1 MDLKCSDVK
10 WCSIENWYEKF
21 RKVTFKTRIL
31 PIPNE
36 VIDYLRSDGSLILP
50 KECNAEESDEVE
62 DEDDNENA
70 QPSFP
75 DFNHQIKAALEELG
89 GAVFPKLNWSA
100 PRDASWVGVGHS
112 LKCESLSQIWLLLK
126 SSEFICHDLTQ
137 AFKDC
142 VDSEDVNE
150 EITFVLALKKWSND
164 INPATEFRCYIK
176 QKDLICI
183 EQRDA
188 SNFYKHISDEQVDI
202 VRDIHS
208 FFHEH
213 VKPKLTNIDNLVM
226 DISRPSKDQIKLVD
240 FNPFG
245 PTTDTVLV
253 DWNEL
258 EQMIPSSD
266 RHQIDFRFVQNQ
278 CGIRPNSLH
287 QYSVPKDILD
297 LACGGADHEKMMD
310 FLKLQTEIQ
319 QSQDNQ

>member
-1 MDLKCSDVK
+1 MDLKCAEVK
-10 WCSIENWYEKF
+10 WCSIDNWYQLF
-21 RKVTFKTRIL
+21 RKVTFKTIVL

-36 VIDYLRSDGSLILP
+36 VLDYLKSDGSLILP
-50 KECNAEESDEVE
+50 KECNSEE
-62 DEDDNENA
+62 NEEEEEEENNESS

-75 DFNHQIKAALEELG
+75 RFNAQIKAALDDLG

-112 LKCESLSQIWLLLK
+112 LKCESLTQIWLLLK
-126 SSEFICHDLTQ
+126 SSDFVCHDLTQ
-137 AFKDC
+137 PFKDC
-142 VDSEDVNE
+142 VDQESNQDTNY
-150 EITFVLALKKWSND
+150 VLALKKWSKD

-188 SNFYKHISDEQVDI
+188 SNFYKHIADEKEDI

-213 VKPKLTNIDNLVM
+213 VKGRLNGIDNLVM
-226 DISRPSKDQIKLVD
+226 DVSRPSKDVIKLID

-245 PTTDTVLV
+245 ITTDTALI

-258 EQMIPSSD
+258 EDMQVTNSVQHPS
-266 RHQIDFRFVQNQ
+266 QIDFRFVQSQ
-278 CGIRPNSLH
+278 CGIRPNSLN
-287 QYSVPKDILD
+287 QYSVPKDIVD
-297 LACGGADHEKMMD
+297 LACGNDHDKLVD
-310 FLKLQTEIQ
+310 FLKLQADIQ
-319 QSQDNQ
+319 EKEG